1 MKKWVVII
9 LAMVYVFALV
19 SCNKD
24 VDTMY
29 QLGIVID
36 GVFYEKSYQP
46 MPAEVDDSAIVGYI
60 KSYTDTYP
68 KKDGQTNI
76 SKDLIDKPYAKVDG
90 GIAIL
95 LQNEWYLC
103 VPEETESSVVN
114 TYEVTD
120 SDVAFENDEIVILV
134 KHYEMSDGTW
144 KTDNFTYQYRLEI
157 TGRMPNA
164 VKDTTYVFLSNVEEI
179 SFQKAMMASGLSS
192 NTEDYFD
199 EETAKFVG
207 IK

>member
-1 MKKWVVII
+1 MKKWLAAI
-9 LAMVYVFALV
+9 LTMVSMLALTG
-19 SCNKD
+19 CNKG

-29 QLGIVID
+29 QLGIVVD
-36 GVFYEKSYQP
+36 GVFYEKTYQP
-46 MPAEVDDSAIVGYI
+46 MPAEVDDSAMIGYI

-76 SKDLIDKPYAKVDG
+76 SKDLVDAPYAKVDG

-95 LQNEWYLC
+95 YQNEWYLC
-103 VPEETESSVVN
+103 TADDAEPSVVK
-114 TYEVTD
+114 TYEVTT
-120 SDVAFENDEIVILV
+120 SENAFENDEVVIFV

-144 KTDNFTYQYRLEI
+144 KTDTHTYQYRLVI

-164 VKDTTYVFLSNVEEI
+164 VKDTTYVFLSNIEEI

-192 NTEDYFD
+192 NLEDYFD
-199 EETAKFVG
+199 AEVAKFVG
-207 IK
+207 LK